1 MFRLI
6 GFQCVITKPSAE
18 SAFRLS
24 SGLPPLPIVRMRCES
39 LLMQKARVMNLI
51 CPKKIQG
58 FQTKMKDE
66 TRRRWNVGGQKV
78 HQLGGGVPASLAAIC
93 FSPFPVK
100 ILDSHPAPFIGGCGL
115 WIHTVAGSKCPEQMF
130 WNDVQI
136 RIEFRQLLVKG

>member
-18 SAFRLS
+18 SAFHLS
-24 SGLPPLPIVRMRCES
+24 SSLSPPPTVRMRCES

-66 TRRRWNVGGQKV
+66 KRRRRYAGGQKV
-78 HQLGGGVPASLAAIC
+78 HQLGAGVLTSFVAAC

-100 ILDSHPAPFIGGCGL
+100 ILDSHMVPFIGGCGL
-115 WIHTVAGSKCPEQMF
+115 
-130 WNDVQI
+130 
-136 RIEFRQLLVKG
+136 